1 MLILMLVRSLPQ
13 PDVGCGNDVGLDGD
27 GDGDGDGDDGDGD
40 VGDDNDGDH
49 RA

>member
-1 MLILMLVRSLPQ
+1 MIASNSGWQVRLH
-13 PDVGCGNDVGLDGD
+13 
-27 GDGDGDGDDGDGD
+27 DGDDGDGD